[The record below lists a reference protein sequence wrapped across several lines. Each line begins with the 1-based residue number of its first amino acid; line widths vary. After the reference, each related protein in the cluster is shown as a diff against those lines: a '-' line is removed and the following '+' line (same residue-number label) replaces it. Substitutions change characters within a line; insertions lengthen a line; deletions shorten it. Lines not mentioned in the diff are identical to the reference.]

1 MINITIKSMNIMLN
15 LNKKKYF
22 FFDIYGTLAG
32 FYPQKEKI
40 QKKILER
47 NKIFLSETQI
57 SYGYKFADEFMAWQK
72 KIKPLRNMSTS
83 EKKDFFTEY
92 ENKILSSNNIQV
104 NKDLSWKIWQE
115 ISLEKYSLR
124 IFDDTKDLLEWLL
137 SKGIKSA
144 GITNMDIKG
153 DQLIL
158 DLNLT
163 SLLDFIVTSYD
174 EKFEKPDKRIFIFS
188 TNKANVDPEEC
199 VYVGDQIESD
209 YLGSKNAG
217 MTPILIDRNGYY
229 KDFSGNKITSL
240 GELKLYFNST

>member
-1 MINITIKSMNIMLN
+1 MNIMLN

-40 QKKILER
+40 QKKILEQ
-47 NKIFLSETQI
+47 NKIFLSETKI
-57 SYGYKFADEFMAWQK
+57 SYGYKFADEFMALKK

-83 EKKDFFTEY
+83 EKKDFFSEY

-104 NKDLSWKIWQE
+104 SKDLSWKIWQE

-153 DQLIL
+153 DQLML

-163 SLLDFIVTSYD
+163 SLLDFIITSYD
-174 EKFEKPDKRIFIFS
+174 EKYEKPDKRIFIS
-188 TNKANVDPEEC
+188 SINKANVNPEEC

-209 YLGSKNAG
+209 YIGSKNAG
-217 MTPILIDRNGYY
+217 MTPILIDRDDYY
-229 KDFSGNKITSL
+229 EDFSGNKIKSL
-240 GELKLYFNST
+240 GELKLFFN